1 MTADAVIHRLPDH
14 ALAVAVDPDSKVA
27 ATAAELLRGD
37 GFAPTKAPGL
47 FTAPDTADS
56 YRLFDHAA
64 LALMSAKLTVSNAYL
79 PDLAGTQL
87 LVLTEMAITALQ
99 EASSR
104 LLQAEHD
111 APVQQVIDELA
122 TLQVWSATSGRQ
134 VVRAMSEAAVE
145 ASGAV
150 LSGWLTTHGAVL
162 GLAGGALP
170 DDPYVPAF
178 ARPAASMPLTDA
190 ALLVRN
196 LHALADSPLRT
207 MQLRI
212 ERMADYAAANLGDS
226 GRAVAQ
232 QMRLGAHIIR
242 AAKPML
248 RRMEKTLALV
258 AGGAGAAQVERALA
272 ATNTGR
278 TKVEPSNGTP
288 RSVAPA
294 SAPERNRPR
303 ARL

>member
-14 ALAVAVDPDSKVA
+14 ALAVAVDPDSQLA
-27 ATAAELLRGD
+27 DLAAELLRRE
-37 GFAPTKAPGL
+37 GFTSIKAPGL
-47 FTAPDTADS
+47 FTAQDEADS

-87 LVLTEMAITALQ
+87 QVLTEIAITALGT
-99 EASSR
+99 ASSR

-111 APVQQVIDELA
+111 APVQQLIDDLA
-122 TLQVWSATSGRQ
+122 TLQVWSASSGRQ
-134 VVRAMSEAAVE
+134 VVRAMSEGAVE

-150 LSGWLTTHGAVL
+150 LSGWLTAHGAVL
-162 GLAGGALP
+162 ELAGDALP
-170 DDPYVPAF
+170 NDPYVPAF

-196 LHALADSPLRT
+196 LHALAASPLRT

-212 ERMADYAAANLGDS
+212 ERMAGYAAANLGDS
-226 GRAVAQ
+226 GRAVAR
-232 QMRLGAHIIR
+232 QMRLGADIIR
-242 AAKPML
+242 TAGPML

-272 ATNTGR
+272 ATDTGR
-278 TKVEPSNGTP
+278 TAAEPSRGALRSATP
-288 RSVAPA
+288 FTRA
-294 SAPERNRPR
+294 EHNRPR
-303 ARL
+303 PRP